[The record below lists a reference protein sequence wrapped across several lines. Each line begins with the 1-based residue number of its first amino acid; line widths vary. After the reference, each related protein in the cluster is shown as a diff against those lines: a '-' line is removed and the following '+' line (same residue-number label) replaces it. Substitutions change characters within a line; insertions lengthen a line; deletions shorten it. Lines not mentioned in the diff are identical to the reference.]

1 MSRYMDSN
9 GRLTKM
15 IEDIQ
20 QKVEDQKI
28 EIESLNAYKNKIEEY
43 FSVFKE
49 TKEFVLFKIFKHA
62 ERVIP
67 IGDVIKFSPVSLT
80 PGTYIIEC
88 TITYV
93 NMTPNQEAGAMV
105 GIFMENEETFV
116 EEMVATGSASWF
128 GRLESDMDKYSAY
141 QTITIKGLLTL
152 TKKKDYIFWLKR
164 IGSTHSGPVVHHD
177 DFPCLLTIF

>member
-15 IEDIQ
+15 LEDL
-20 QKVEDQKI
+20 QKKVDEQKI
-28 EIESLNAYKNKIEEY
+28 EIDSLNAYKNKIEDY

-49 TKEFVLFKIFKHA
+49 SKEVVLFKIFKHA

-67 IGDVIKFSPVSLT
+67 IGDLIQFSPVSLT
-80 PGTYIIEC
+80 PGTYIIES
-88 TITYV
+88 TITYI

-105 GIFMENEETFV
+105 GIYMENDETFV
-116 EEMVATGSASWF
+116 EEMIATGSASWF

-141 QTITIKGLLTL
+141 QTINIKGVLTI
-152 TKKKDYIFWLKR
+152 TKPKDYVFWVKR
-164 IGSTHSGPVVHHD
+164 IGSTHSGPVVHNTE
-177 DFPCLLTIF
+177 FPCLLTIF

>member
-20 QKVEDQKI
+20 KKVDDQKI
-28 EIESLNAYKNKIEEY
+28 EIDLLNAYKNKIEEY
-43 FSVFKE
+43 FSLFKE

-67 IGDVIKFSPVSLT
+67 TGDSIKFLPVSLSA
-80 PGTYIIEC
+80 GTYIIES
-88 TITYV
+88 TITYI

-105 GIFMENEETFV
+105 GIFMENDETFA

-141 QTITIKGLLTL
+141 QTITIKGVLTI
-152 TKKKDYIFWLKR
+152 TKPKDYIFWIKR
-164 IGSTHSGPVVHHD
+164 IGSTHSGPVIHHN